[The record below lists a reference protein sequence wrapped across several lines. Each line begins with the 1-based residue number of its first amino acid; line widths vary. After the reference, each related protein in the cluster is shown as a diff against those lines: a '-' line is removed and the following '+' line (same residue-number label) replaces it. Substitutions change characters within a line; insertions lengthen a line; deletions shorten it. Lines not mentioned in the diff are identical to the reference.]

1 MYEIACIRVQS
12 IVFMIMG
19 SAASFW
25 KCTKC
30 EKSLHYFCQNHMH
43 FEALKCIQYIPA
55 VCERGGFTFKNI
67 FPIWSF
73 DISQLEIENPEFQSM
88 IRSRERINKCI
99 LKQIFNP
106 TSKNSISYFTAKCGL
121 TPQQTFQWLLLLFWR
136 YKKLDSISGGKQ
148 CHVWIVSECVL
159 IFDTTKPSLQML

>member
-1 MYEIACIRVQS
+1 MEITWNFWS
-12 IVFMIMG
+12 IFYVHLHTCCVRNCMHP
-19 SAASFW
+19 SSKHSFHDYGVCSKLLKVHKMW
-25 KCTKC
+25 KITSLFLS
-30 EKSLHYFCQNHMH
+30 KSHAFWGFKMH
-43 FEALKCIQYIPA
+43 SIYSRE
-55 VCERGGFTFKNI
+55 CERGGFTFKNI

-106 TSKNSISYFTAKCGL
+106 TSKNSISYFTAKCAL
-121 TPQQTFQWLLLLFWR
+121 TPQRILLLLLFWR

-148 CHVWIVSECVL
+148 CHV
-159 IFDTTKPSLQML
+159 